1 MRDQRVSSIIFT
13 GLFIAVVFVSTYF
26 IQIPTP
32 GVMGG
37 LIHLGNIAMFSIALK
52 YGPKYGAIAGGV
64 GMGMFDLF
72 SAWYLWAPG
81 TLVIRFLMGGVIGY
95 VGTSNLF
102 GKYVLLRRI
111 VAILLG
117 AVVMLVLYF
126 VYEALILGIGFA
138 AIAGVPGNLAQIAIG
153 LLALVIIPFL
163 PEIDESIS

>member
-1 MRDQRVSSIIFT
+1 MRDERVSNIIFT

-52 YGPKYGAIAGGV
+52 YGPKYGAISGGV
-64 GMGMFDLF
+64 GMAMFDLF

-81 TLVIRFLMGGVIGY
+81 TLVVRFLMGGVIGL
-95 VGTSNLF
+95 VGQSHLF
-102 GKYVLLRRI
+102 GKYIHARRV

-117 AVVMLVLYF
+117 SVVMLVLYF
-126 VYEALILGIGFA
+126 VYEALILGVGFA
-138 AIAGVPGNLAQIAIG
+138 AIGGVPGNLAQIAIG
-153 LLALVIIPFL
+153 FIALAIVPFL
-163 PEIDESIS
+163 PDMKEEY

>member
-1 MRDQRVSSIIFT
+1 VRDERVSRIIFM

-52 YGPKYGAIAGGV
+52 YGPKYGAVAGGV
-64 GMGMFDLF
+64 GMAMFDLF

-81 TLVIRFLMGGVIGY
+81 TLVVRFLMGGVIGY
-95 VGTSNLF
+95 VGQSHWF
-102 GKYVLLRRI
+102 GQYVHLRRF

-117 AVVMLVLYF
+117 AIVMLVLYF
-126 VYEALILGIGFA
+126 VYEALILGVGFA
-138 AIAGVPGNLAQIAIG
+138 ALAGVPGNLVQILIG
-153 LLALVIIPFL
+153 LVALGIVPFL
-163 PEIDESIS
+163 PDMDEL

>member
-1 MRDQRVSSIIFT
+1 MRDKRVTNIIFT

-52 YGPKYGAIAGGV
+52 YGPKYGAVAGGV
-64 GMGMFDLF
+64 GMAMFDLF

-81 TLVIRFLMGGVIGY
+81 TLVVRFLMGAVIGV
-95 VGTSNLF
+95 VGTSNWF
-102 GKYVLLRRI
+102 GRYVILRRA

-126 VYEALILGIGFA
+126 VYEALILGVGFA
-138 AIAGVPGNLAQIAIG
+138 ALAGVPGNLVQIAIG
-153 LLALVIIPFL
+153 FIALAIVPFL
-163 PEIDESIS
+163 PDMEEEL